1 MEDNKTVFNY
11 LGEIFTIYGVILA
24 MIVILNLLVGDN
36 AKGYSSFFEFGS
48 RSLSTGTLIQLFFLS
63 VFISAARNLFMTD
76 KWIKNMPIIGRSA
89 CLFISVMIL
98 SVVFVILFKWI
109 PLNDIFAWIGFTV
122 SFVVSTLAGVLISKL
137 KEKAENMKM
146 EKALERFKNG
156 EEET

>member
-48 RSLSTGTLIQLFFLS
+48 GSLSTGTLIQLFFLS
-63 VFISAARNLFMTD
+63 VFVSVARNLFMTD

-109 PLNDIFAWIGFTV
+109 PLNDIFAWIGFAV

>member
-36 AKGYSSFFEFGS
+36 AKGYSSFLEFGS
-48 RSLSTGTLIQLFFLS
+48 GSLSTGTLIQLFFLS

-98 SVVFVILFKWI
+98 SVVFVILFNWI
-109 PLNDIFAWIGFTV
+109 PLNDIFAWIGFAV
-122 SFVVSTLAGVLISKL
+122 SFVVSTLAGVLISKI